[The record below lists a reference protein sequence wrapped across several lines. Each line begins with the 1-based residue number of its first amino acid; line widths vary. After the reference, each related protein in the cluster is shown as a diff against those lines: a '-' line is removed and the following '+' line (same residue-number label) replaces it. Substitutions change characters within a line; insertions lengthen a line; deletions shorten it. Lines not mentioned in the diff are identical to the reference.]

1 MELTQI
7 LILFVF
13 GLLGG
18 FLSGLLGVGG
28 GIIFVPILTFYLKQE
43 GLDGEELVK
52 YVLANSFATIFFAG
66 IISTYKQNKI
76 ASFYPKQILLTASL
90 AMVSSF
96 AISHLI
102 ANYSWYSKRAFG
114 IIFLFLLV
122 VALLRFVFVKNKH
135 DTDIDKV
142 PSIKFLLTG
151 LLTGVV
157 TALSGLGGG
166 VVMIPLLSQYVN
178 LNIKVASAV
187 SIGAIPLII
196 LPVLINYGS
205 IAPIQMISGSQ
216 IGYLLPHLFFPMV
229 AGLLFA
235 APFGVASA
243 QKMGDRTLKI
253 IFASLIIIVII
264 NTIGNLIK

>member
-1 MELTQI
+1 MEITQL

-28 GIIFVPILTFYLKQE
+28 GIIFVPILSFYLKQE
-43 GLDGEELVK
+43 GLDNEELVK

-66 IISTYKQNKI
+66 IISTYKQSKF
-76 ASFYPKQILLTASL
+76 AAFFPKQILLTASL

-96 AISHLI
+96 TISHLI

-114 IIFLFLLV
+114 FIFLILLV
-122 VALLRFVFVKNKH
+122 VALLRFVFVKNET
-135 DTDIDKV
+135 DTEITQVKNY
-142 PSIKFLLTG
+142 KFLLSGFFTG
-151 LLTGVV
+151 IV

-196 LPVLINYGS
+196 LPILINYGS
-205 IAPIQMISGSQ
+205 ITPLQMVHSSQ
-216 IGYLLPHLFFPMV
+216 LGYLLPHLFFPMI

-235 APFGVASA
+235 APFGVAMA
-243 QKMGDRTLKI
+243 QKIGDKYLKL
-253 IFASLIIIVII
+253 IFASLIIIVIF

>member
-1 MELTQI
+1 MELTHI

-13 GLLGG
+13 GILGG

-43 GLDGEELVK
+43 GLDNEELVK

-66 IISTYKQNKI
+66 IISTFKQSKY
-76 ASFYPKQILLTASL
+76 ASFYPRQILLTASL
-90 AMVSSF
+90 AMISSF
-96 AISHLI
+96 TLSHLI
-102 ANYSWYSKRAFG
+102 ANNSWYSKRAFG
-114 IIFLFLLV
+114 VIFLFLLV
-122 VALLRFVFVKNKH
+122 VALLRFVFVKDH
-135 DTDIDKV
+135 TDTDIKDTK
-142 PSIKFLLTG
+142 SYKFLLTG
-151 LLTGVV
+151 LVTGVV

-196 LPVLINYGS
+196 LPVLFNYGS
-205 IAPIQMISGSQ
+205 IQPLQLINSAQ
-216 IGYLLPHLFFPMV
+216 IGYLLPHMFFPMI

-235 APFGVASA
+235 APIGVATA
-243 QKMGDRTLKI
+243 QKTSDKYLKI
-253 IFASLIIIVII
+253 IFATLIIIVIF